1 MQPADSPS
9 GTRVALLIV
18 AFAVIGLVWC
28 VVLPWVATLPEMQ
41 RQLTFLDERGI
52 DPSAMFYTELEVMT
66 PILDELEKSP
76 SQSVPATK

>member
-9 GTRVALLIV
+9 CTCVALLIV

-52 DPSAMFYTELEVMT
+52 DPSAMFYTELEAMT

-76 SQSVPATK
+76 SQCVPATK

>member
-9 GTRVALLIV
+9 GTRVALLIG

-66 PILDELEKSP
+66 PILDELERSS